1 MKKRVVQLI
10 TGLATAGMLA
20 ATGFVGAQT
29 SGKVMPAKTI
39 ETVEYKMEENEV
51 DWLASGQDISNAL
64 SEGFAQTTQYTKI
77 GDLVFKLVEDTGYYW
92 SFARINCV
100 GFQGNVYIIRSEGTK
115 QRYIFVCSQTK
126 SNGPI
131 RVCGLLTMDNR
142 LGHLKYDDGNIWIF
156 DQYANISEIK
166 SYCVSADGS
175 RIVQRESARSNEYDK
190 YEILKRKYDNA
201 TAILN

>member
-51 DWLASGQDISNAL
+51 DWSGIARDISNPFI
-64 SEGFAQTTQYTKI
+64 EGFAQITTEYTIIEDMARK
-77 GDLVFKLVEDTGYYW
+77 FTEDTGFYW
-92 SFARINCV
+92 SIARINSV
-100 GFQGNVYIIRSEGTK
+100 GFQGKVYALCSEGRK
-115 QRYIFVCSQTK
+115 QKYLFVCTQTK
-126 SNGPI
+126 TNGPI
-131 RVCGLLTMDNR
+131 CICGLLTIKNS
-142 LGHLKYDDGNIWIF
+142 LSQFKYDDGIIYTY
-156 DQYANISEIK
+156 DYDANFSEIK

-175 RIVQRESARSNEYDK
+175 RIVQRESARSNEGDK
-190 YEILKRKYDNA
+190 FETLRKKYNRA
-201 TAILN
+201 NRIY